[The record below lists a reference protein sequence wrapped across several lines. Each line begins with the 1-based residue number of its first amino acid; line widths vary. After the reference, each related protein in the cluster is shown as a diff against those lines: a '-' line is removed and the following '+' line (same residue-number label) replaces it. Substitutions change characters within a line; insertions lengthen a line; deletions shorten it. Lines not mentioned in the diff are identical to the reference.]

1 MINPKLHQYVGRLS
15 PTAHYLVTEFVE
27 NYEEGQL
34 RRRDLL
40 ERVLGITGS
49 AAAAAATLLA
59 LGVKPVRS
67 DPLASAPFAPPA
79 QVPPQSPL
87 HVPADDPAVVGAD
100 ATVAGSDGATLL
112 AYLAR
117 PNAAGRFPAVMI
129 CHENQG
135 LHEHFKDV
143 ARRFAKA
150 GYVAIAPDLLSRQ
163 GGTDAVPENQRGML
177 MLDAEQQVR
186 DFQAAMA
193 YLRRQSFVAADRI
206 GMVGYCFGGGMTW
219 NTAIREPTLRA
230 AAPFYGN
237 PAFRDDLGS
246 IRAAVFGAYGEID
259 TNITN
264 TGVGLQPLLAAA
276 DVTHR
281 ITVYPGAPHAF
292 FNDTRPNTGNFG
304 YLESAALASWQDVLV
319 WFGTHLGGGRFPA
332 TGEGDGAAASR
343 RRRSSDPAGVSSAV
357 RAPVGR
363 RPAHRATVDGRPG
376 RCRYASAGATI
387 GSPSSAPLPSPVR
400 GSPPARR

>member
-1 MINPKLHQYVGRLS
+1 VIDPKLHTYVGRLG
-15 PTAHYLVTEFVE
+15 PTAHYLVTEYVE
-27 NYEEGQL
+27 NYEEGLL

-40 ERVLGITGS
+40 ERVFGITGS

-59 LGVKPVRS
+59 LGVKPAHA
-67 DPLASAPFAPPA
+67 DPLASAPFTPPA

-87 HVPADDPAVVGAD
+87 HVPADDPAVVGTD
-100 ATVAGSDGATLL
+100 TTVTGSDGAAIL

-150 GYVAIAPDLLSRQ
+150 GYVAIALDMLSRR

-177 MLDAEQQVR
+177 MLGAAQQVA

-193 YLRRQSFVAADRI
+193 YLRRQPSVVADRI
-206 GMVGYCFGGGMTW
+206 GMTGFCLGGGITW

-230 AAPFYGN
+230 AVPFYGN
-237 PAFRDDLGS
+237 PAFRDELGN

-259 TNITN
+259 TNTTN
-264 TGVGLQPLLAAA
+264 TGVSLQPQLAAA
-276 DVTHR
+276 GVTYR
-281 ITVYPGAPHAF
+281 INVYQGAPHAF
-292 FNDTRPNTGNFG
+292 YNDTRPNTGNFG
-304 YLESAALASWQDVLV
+304 YYEPAALAAWQDVLA
-319 WFGTHLGGGRFPA
+319 WFA
-332 TGEGDGAAASR
+332 TYLRGAGLPQTGDGS
-343 RRRSSDPAGVSSAV
+343 G
-357 RAPVGR
+357 
-363 RPAHRATVDGRPG
+363 DGSG
-376 RCRYASAGATI
+376 GEAGAEAEAVATEE
-387 GSPSSAPLPSPVR
+387 
-400 GSPPARR
+400 